1 VELVEPLFVNRAGK
15 PLNRDKFRE
24 TVIRPAL
31 IAASLPANTRTYDLR
46 HAHASM
52 LIDLGA
58 NVLAVAQRM
67 GHSDA
72 TVTLREYG
80 HLFAGVQKRLSEQLE
95 ELRATSAATTPGEV
109 VPLAVGRSA
118 GRTQD
123 ASGRKNAVRK
133 GSQGSR
139 AASQKSVLT
148 RENVD

>member
-1 VELVEPLFVNRAGK
+1 MLATRAAQRGTRIEPVEPLFVNRAEK

-24 TVIRPAL
+24 TVVRPAL
-31 IAASLPANTRTYDLR
+31 IAAGLPPNTRTYDLR

-80 HLFAGVQKRLSEQLE
+80 HLFAGVQERLSEQLE
-95 ELRATSAATTPGEV
+95 ELRAQSAATTPGDV
-109 VPLAVGRSA
+109 VPLEVGRGA
-118 GRTQD
+118 GHARQRRP
-123 ASGRKNAVRK
+123 G
-133 GSQGSR
+133 G
-139 AASQKSVLT
+139 
-148 RENVD
+148 